1 VARAVNT
8 LKIDRP
14 TNETIADMT
23 GAAALPRRSGELVFH
38 DEWERRVFAMAVAL
52 CEQGLYSWDD
62 FREHLAAA
70 IAAAGETP
78 AHPKPDAP
86 GYFEHWLASF
96 ERVLAERDFLSTDP
110 ARSPAVA
117 GDEDDS

>member
-1 VARAVNT
+1 
-8 LKIDRP
+8 
-14 TNETIADMT
+14 MT

-62 FREHLAAA
+62 FRTHLIAA
-70 IAAAGETP
+70 IAVAGETP

-96 ERVLAERDFLSTDP
+96 ERVLAEKDILSTDP
-110 ARSPAVA
+110 ARSPAA
-117 GDEDDS
+117 GGASDTSGPS